1 MIIWIV
7 NHYAISPKQ
16 AGGTRHFSFA
26 KELTKRGHDVTLFL
40 SSCSPIRTDKQ
51 HPSSTVEFVDGVRLI
66 QVRTPSYW
74 GNSWGRIKNM
84 LVFAGRFWAGACFNS
99 LPAPDVILGSSPHLF
114 AALAA
119 ERVASRLSVP
129 FVLEVRDLW
138 PLSLIEVAKVSPR
151 HPLPK
156 LLGVI
161 EKHLYRR
168 ATRIVTLPAHAAHH
182 MVDKGARPEKVI
194 WISNGVDLSYIPDS
208 PPPKPNGRF
217 TVMYAGAHGTANSLD
232 SILDAALVIQSRH
245 PNHDLFFRFL
255 GEGTQKE
262 RLMRR
267 VQQEQI
273 KNFSFEPALPKAE
286 IYTSLLEADL
296 FLAPARNVPLY
307 DFGISFNKLFDY
319 MAAARPIVFGARF
332 SNAAVEAG
340 AAIAVNGDDPE
351 ELAGAILKV
360 RHMPIEE
367 RCEMGQ
373 RGRRH
378 VEKHYSFELL
388 STRLERTLTE
398 SIAEFRP
405 LTRTARAYVAE

>member
-26 KELTKRGHDVTLFL
+26 KELTRRGHDVTLFL
-40 SSCSPIRTDKQ
+40 SHSTAPRPGKQ
-51 HPSSTVEFVDGVRLI
+51 EPSWRIEFVDGVRLI
-66 QVRTPSYW
+66 LVRTPDYW

-84 LVFAGRFWAGACFNS
+84 LVFAGRFWSGGCFES
-99 LPAPDVILGSSPHLF
+99 LPAPDVILGSSPHPF

-119 ERVASRLSVP
+119 ERVAARFGVP

-156 LLGVI
+156 LLGII
-161 EKHLYRR
+161 EKHLYRQ
-168 ATRIVTLPAHAAHH
+168 AARIVTLPAHAACH
-182 MVDKGARPEKVI
+182 MVEKGATPEKVV
-194 WISNGVDLSYIPDS
+194 WISNGVDLSYIPD
-208 PPPKPNGRF
+208 PQPAKTNGRF

-245 PNHDLFFRFL
+245 PDHDLFFRFV

-262 RLMRR
+262 RLIRR
-267 VQQEQI
+267 VKQELI
-273 KNFSFEPALPKAE
+273 KNVSFEPALPKAE
-286 IYTSLLEADL
+286 IYNRLLEADL

-319 MAAARPIVFGARF
+319 MAAARPIIFGAPF

-340 AAIAVNGDDPE
+340 AAVAVDGDNPE
-351 ELAGAILKV
+351 ELAGAILKI
-360 RHMPIEE
+360 RDMPIAE
-367 RCEMGQ
+367 RWEMGK

-378 VEKHYSFELL
+378 VEKYYSFELL
-388 STRLERTLTE
+388 STRLESTLTE
-398 SIAEFRP
+398 SITEFRP
-405 LTRTARAYVAE
+405 LTSKARAYVAQ